1 MLNLLAAI
9 LLSMALLAAT
19 SLVHWESLNRLA
31 LIAQRHSHLPRWSLL
46 IVIVAL
52 VVIHL
57 LEIGLYAA
65 GYGLAS
71 ILGLG
76 RLTAG
81 GEPAGLLSHFYFS
94 AQTYS
99 TLGYGDIVPGGDMR
113 LIASIEP
120 LNGLILIAWSAAF
133 LFFLMQRVS
142 NYRP

>member
-1 MLNLLAAI
+1 VLNFLAAI

-19 SLVHWESLNRLA
+19 SLLHWESLNRLC
-31 LIAQRHSHLPRWSLL
+31 LIAQRHSHLPRWSLM

-52 VVIHL
+52 VVTHL

-71 ILGLG
+71 MLGLG

-81 GEPAGLLSHFYFS
+81 TEATGLLSHFYFS

-99 TLGYGDIVPGGDMR
+99 TLGYGDIVPSGEMR

-120 LNGLILIAWSAAF
+120 LNGLILLAWSGAF
-133 LFFLMQRVS
+133 LFFLMQKIS